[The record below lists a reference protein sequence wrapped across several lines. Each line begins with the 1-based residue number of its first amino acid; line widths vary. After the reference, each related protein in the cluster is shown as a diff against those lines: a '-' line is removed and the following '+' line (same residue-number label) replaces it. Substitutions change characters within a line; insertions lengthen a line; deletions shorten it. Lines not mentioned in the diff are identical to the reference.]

1 MENVV
6 AMVLAGGTSK
16 DLPVLTDHRS
26 NAALPFCSCYRVIDF
41 CLSNCMNSKIY
52 TVGLLAQY
60 NPASLLVHIGDG
72 SPWDLNRKKGGISIL
87 QPYTERGESN
97 WFRGTADAIAQ
108 YSDFINDPQY
118 DTVLVLS
125 GDQVY
130 KMDYCQLIDFHRS
143 NNWYATVALKRC
155 DDVLPPSVAGVGID
169 AGGRV
174 IDLVEKPKEGHF
186 EFYSLGIY
194 AFRKDVLLDMLTG
207 LNKGEYDLVFNI
219 LIPLNSTGKLG
230 GFVFDGFWADI
241 GSIERY
247 HRISMDMLSD
257 QPPIDLNDPTWP
269 ICSRKPIKSPAFLS
283 PECEIRSSLIASG
296 ARIYGTVLRSIIF
309 PGVTVSRN
317 ATVED
322 SIILDDV
329 WIEEGACVR
338 HSIIDKRARV
348 GKNTWIG
355 YGNPTC
361 PNMRFPDVLKSG
373 VTVLGTQTTIPD
385 GIRIGRNCLIGS
397 DLNSNAFPG
406 RDIVCG
412 ETILGEAKWQKIWS

>member
-1 MENVV
+1 MDSVV

-16 DLPVLTDHRS
+16 DLPVLTDHRA
-26 NAALPFCSCYRVIDF
+26 NAALPFAGRYRIIDF
-41 CLSNCMNSKIY
+41 CLSNCMHSKIY
-52 TVGLLAQY
+52 TVGILAQY

-108 YSDFINDPQY
+108 YSDFIDDPQY
-118 DTVLVLS
+118 ETILILS

-130 KMDYCQLIDFHRS
+130 KMDYSHLVNYH
-143 NNWYATVALKRC
+143 NTKGWYATIAVKRC
-155 DDVLPPSVAGVGID
+155 GNGLPPNVAGVRID
-169 AGGRV
+169 AEGR
-174 IDLVEKPKEGHF
+174 ITDLVEKPTEGDF

-194 AFRKDVLLDMLTG
+194 AFRKDVLLERLAN
-207 LNKGEYDLVFNI
+207 LRQGEYDLVFNI
-219 LIPLNSTGKLG
+219 LIPLISTGKVG
-230 GFVFDGFWADI
+230 AFIFDGFWVDI

-247 HRISMDMLSD
+247 HTTSMCLLSD
-257 QPPIDLNDPTWP
+257 EPPIKLNDPDWQ
-269 ICSRKPIKSPAFLS
+269 ICTRKTIRQPAFLS
-283 PECEIRSSLIASG
+283 PESEVSSSLIASG
-296 ARIYGTVLRSIIF
+296 ARIYGKVFRSIIF
-309 PGVTVSRN
+309 PGVKVSRN

-329 WIEEGACVR
+329 QIEEGAWVR
-338 HSIIDKRARV
+338 SAIIDKRAKV
-348 GKNTWIG
+348 GKDASVG

-361 PNMRFPDVLKSG
+361 PNTRFPDVLRSG
-373 VTVLGTQTTIPD
+373 ITVIGTQTTIPQ

-397 DLNSNAFPG
+397 ELKNDVFPG

-412 ETILGEAKWQKIWS
+412 ETILGEIKWQKIWS

>member
-26 NAALPFCSCYRVIDF
+26 NAALPFGGRYRVIDF

-72 SPWDLNRKKGGISIL
+72 SPWDLNRKRGGISIL

-97 WFRGTADAIAQ
+97 WFKGTADALAQ
-108 YSDFINDPQY
+108 YADFIDDPQY
-118 DTVLVLS
+118 NNVLVLS

-130 KMDYCQLIDFHRS
+130 KMDYSRLMDFHSRHD
-143 NNWYATVALKRC
+143 WLATIAVKRAC
-155 DDVLPPSVAGVGID
+155 NGLPQNVAGIRVGPEGNI
-169 AGGRV
+169 
-174 IDLVEKPKEGHF
+174 IHLVEKPKQGDF

-194 AFRKDVLLDMLTG
+194 AFKKEVLLDRLAS
-207 LNKGEYDLVFNI
+207 LKQGEYDLVFNV
-219 LIPLNSTGKLG
+219 LMPLVSTGRVG
-230 GFVFDGFWADI
+230 AFVFDEFWADI

-247 HRISMDMLSD
+247 YAASMGLLSN
-257 QPPIDLNDPTWP
+257 PPAFDLKDPSWVVST
-269 ICSRKPIKSPAFLS
+269 RKAIKPPAFLS
-283 PECEIRSSLIASG
+283 PECDVRSSMIASG
-296 ARIYGTVLRSIIF
+296 AKVYGKVIRSIVF
-309 PGVTVSRN
+309 PGVVISKD
-317 ATVED
+317 AIVED
-322 SIILDDV
+322 SIVFDDV
-329 WIEEGACVR
+329 RIGEGALVR
-338 HSIIDKRARV
+338 FSIIDKRARI
-348 GKNTWIG
+348 GKQASLG

-361 PNMRFPDVLKSG
+361 PNTRFPDVLRSG
-373 VTVLGTQTTIPD
+373 ITVVGTQTVIPD

-397 DLNSNAFPG
+397 DLNKDAFPG

-412 ETILGEAKWQKIWS
+412 ETILGEIKWQKIWS